1 MPLLETPMIIYT
13 VHEPHSPGQ
22 TIEARAD
29 SIVFVKEG
37 FTIWGFLFGPL
48 WLLYNRL
55 WLAFVLTLVVM
66 AGLAAALIELGL
78 RDQAP
83 AIVDLLASLI
93 IGFEGNNILRWSLQR
108 KGYAL
113 LGSVAGR
120 SSLECERRFFD
131 AWLPHAAGK
140 GAAPGTPVM
149 NLKGGDW
156 QTSHTI
162 GWPEATA

>member
-1 MPLLETPMIIYT
+1 MIIYT
-13 VHEPHSPGQ
+13 VHEPQAPGQ

-29 SIVFVKEG
+29 SIAFVKEG

-55 WLAFVLTLVVM
+55 WLAFILTVALM
-66 AGLAAALIELGL
+66 AVLAAVLVELGL
-78 RDQAP
+78 KDQAP
-83 AIVDLLASLI
+83 AIVDILTSLI
-93 IGFEGNNILRWSLQR
+93 IGFEGNDIFRWSLGR

-113 LGSVAGR
+113 VASVAGR
-120 SSLECERRFFD
+120 SRLDCERRFFD

-149 NLKGGDW
+149 DLKGGDW
-156 QTSHTI
+156 RTSSTI
-162 GWPEATA
+162 GTWPEAMA